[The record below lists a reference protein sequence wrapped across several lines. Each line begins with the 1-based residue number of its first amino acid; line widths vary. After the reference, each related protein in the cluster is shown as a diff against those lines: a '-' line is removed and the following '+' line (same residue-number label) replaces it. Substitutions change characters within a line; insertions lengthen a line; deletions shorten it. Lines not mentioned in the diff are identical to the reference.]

1 MIENNKTEINSMDFQ
16 IEPGPA
22 RRSSQLSSFKK
33 PAKGL
38 AELFGHITSTYEL
51 INHLLTFGLDYY
63 WRHQAAL
70 IASSYGGSIWL
81 DIGTGPGD
89 MARALARCS
98 RHSPPILAIDFC
110 WPMLSRL
117 RKKKNRDSAIFPIQ
131 AQAAQL
137 PLKDNSV
144 DLITVAFATRN
155 LFSSAENLLNCWQ
168 EFYRVLKPDGVY
180 INLETSQPPHFLWR
194 RAFHFYVK
202 TMVKPLGHLIS
213 GHRAAYSYLA
223 SSILRFMGAEELKA
237 LLLKAGFSR
246 VEILYL
252 TGGLVALHLAFK

>member
-1 MIENNKTEINSMDFQ
+1 VNDRNEKEKNSMD
-16 IEPGPA
+16 IMT
-22 RRSSQLSSFKK
+22 RSSPDLRSSPVPSYQK

-63 WRHQAAL
+63 WRHQAAQ
-70 IASSYGGSIWL
+70 IASSYQGSIWL

-89 MARALARCS
+89 MARALAKRS
-98 RHSPPILAIDFC
+98 RHSPKILAIDFC

-117 RKKKNRDSAIFPIQ
+117 RKKKNPDSAIFPIL

-144 DLITVAFATRN
+144 DLITLAFATRN
-155 LFSSAENLLNCWQ
+155 LFSSLENLLKCWQ
-168 EFYRVLKPDGVY
+168 EFHRVLKPGGVY
-180 INLETSQPPHFLWR
+180 INLETSQPPHSLLR
-194 RAFHFYVK
+194 RAFHFYVR

-237 LLLKAGFSR
+237 LLLNAGFSR